1 MSPTETR
8 NAIGTPR
15 APALRD
21 VRVTAALTG
30 TCGREE
36 EKFEA
41 DLLVIAEWTDRNAT
55 RLKDTILV
63 YLWFCEFKQ
72 ENLCCGLWVVV
83 GGAVM
88 LLKAD
93 LKRPHNY
100 FSWSRPILTW
110 RMLIKV

>member
-1 MSPTETR
+1 MSPTEKR

-72 ENLCCGLWVVV
+72 ENLCCGLWVVGCCV
-83 GGAVM
+83 VVVM
-88 LLKAD
+88 LKAEA
-93 LKRPHNY
+93 P
-100 FSWSRPILTW
+100 S
-110 RMLIKV
+110 